1 MTETQTGQGGDPL
14 RIEPATDDTLIEVP
28 SGQPISLIE
37 TIWNA
42 PGPDGLTVRFRFLA
56 PQIERDLGRM
66 TFIEAEA
73 DMAHLCEHYAL
84 PRMAGSGPAIS
95 QIIISLSDRIL
106 EFGEISPDAT
116 QFFEAY
122 RPENGTCIWEGF

>member
-1 MTETQTGQGGDPL
+1 MTETAAEQEQV
-14 RIEPATDDTLIEVP
+14 RIEPAADDALIEVP
-28 SGQPISLIE
+28 SGQAVRLID
-37 TIWNA
+37 TIWGA
-42 PGPDGLTVRFRFLA
+42 PGPNGLTVRFRFLA

-84 PRMAGSGPAIS
+84 PRLATPGPEIS
-95 QIIISLSDRIL
+95 QVIISLSDRIVA
-106 EFGEISPDAT
+106 FGEISPEAT

-122 RPENGTCIWEGF
+122 RPENGACIWEGF

>member
-1 MTETQTGQGGDPL
+1 MSDSHAGQGDDQV
-14 RIEPATDDTLIEVP
+14 RIVPAEDDAPIEVP
-28 SGQPISLIE
+28 SGQPIRLID
-37 TIWNA
+37 TIWGV
-42 PGPDGLTVRFRFLA
+42 PGPSGLAVRFRFLA

-84 PRMAGSGPAIS
+84 PRVAVPGPEIS
-95 QIIISLSDRIL
+95 QIIISLSDRIV